1 MAWPL
6 ATYAYRNIRRTRLR
20 SGVTLV
26 SVALVVMLYSVL
38 TSVGRSVADQVGQA
52 LVRQQIDVVVQS
64 RYAATPV
71 ASSLPRSVIDQI
83 ASLPQVR
90 DIDGLT
96 IDRRRVDGDATV
108 FLLGASRFA
117 EFAGRLG
124 MGIVRG
130 RAHRPGSTELVIGER
145 TARALE
151 LGVGDRLDLGAGP
164 WEIVGVY
171 STWLDF
177 LNAGVVA
184 DLAAAQRLAE
194 RPDRVNILFVSLT
207 DPAAASQVS
216 EQIVR
221 SFPGLWATTSQRL
234 PDFIGPLRT
243 MLSFSRVATGV
254 TLVVV
259 FGLVLNTLVMSIGE
273 RTSEI
278 GILGAMGWSRS
289 MIVAALVIEA
299 VIVAVAGAA
308 LGFGLAI
315 PALRVLQQQFTSVYM
330 YVPSY
335 PRLAVLPEVLGLG
348 AFAGAASALFPALY
362 GTRLGPAAA
371 IRHG

>member
-1 MAWPL
+1 MAADHDLYRKTAAGEPIRVRSDRLRYRVRFRYPIDPL
-6 ATYAYRNIRRTRLR
+6 A
-20 SGVTLV
+20 
-26 SVALVVMLYSVL
+26 
-38 TSVGRSVADQVGQA
+38 
-52 LVRQQIDVVVQS
+52 
-64 RYAATPV
+64 
-71 ASSLPRSVIDQI
+71 
-83 ASLPQVR
+83 
-90 DIDGLT
+90 
-96 IDRRRVDGDATV
+96 
-108 FLLGASRFA
+108 
-117 EFAGRLG
+117 
-124 MGIVRG
+124 
-130 RAHRPGSTELVIGER
+130 
-145 TARALE
+145 
-151 LGVGDRLDLGAGP
+151 
-164 WEIVGVY
+164 
-171 STWLDF
+171 
-177 LNAGVVA
+177 
-184 DLAAAQRLAE
+184 
-194 RPDRVNILFVSLT
+194 

-221 SFPGLWATTSQRL
+221 LFPGVWATTSQRL
-234 PDFIGPLRT
+234 PDFIGPLQT

-254 TLVVV
+254 TVVVV

-289 MIVAALVIEA
+289 MIVSALVVEA

-308 LGFGLAI
+308 VGFGLAA

-348 AFAGAASALFPALY
+348 ALAGAASALFPALY